1 MLGFETWNKEICC
14 YVVSMQYHSRL
25 FFSLFYSICP
35 MCSSHR
41 RPLTHILILTRLKKC
56 MKLKLMLGCIFQDM
70 RLKCVIYLFGRENI
84 THYVLSKQGFFFL
97 VVGLHNQYFWSD
109 EMTTFQPATISCRLV
124 LAALTAGIY
133 FWKKKLKKTMPFFLF
148 SKPNCTHM

>member
-1 MLGFETWNKEICC
+1 MPLKMLGFETRNKEICC
-14 YVVSMQYHSRL
+14 CVVSMQFKIISPPFLQHLSCV
-25 FFSLFYSICP
+25 FSCDLNSP
-35 MCSSHR
+35 
-41 RPLTHILILTRLKKC
+41 KKC

-70 RLKCVIYLFGRENI
+70 RLNCVIYLFGRENI

-133 FWKKKLKKTMPFFLF
+133 FW
-148 SKPNCTHM
+148 